1 MKKPIMERRWLP
13 PFAKDAENNQN
24 LGGDMPETKQ
34 VDPKIAFYDAQTA
47 ATNCFNAIYNQA
59 LVLQA
64 ENAELRARIVE
75 LETRKE

>member
-1 MKKPIMERRWLP
+1 
-13 PFAKDAENNQN
+13 
-24 LGGDMPETKQ
+24 MPETKQ
-34 VDPKIAFYDAQTA
+34 IDPKIAFYDAQTA